1 MKYNAKNIEQ
11 VKYFVKERVNGHTV
25 YTNPN
30 LFTGQL
36 SRESFRKS
44 DTFCV
49 KFNIELVY
57 LLLSKYNI
65 NPNKITFVGDDADKK
80 KMWVEHLG
88 VRYVDYQEESIKDM
102 KFTYTLMNPAFD
114 ITNESFKK
122 AKEITTEK
130 ILMICQTSTFERKKM
145 FENLESYEALG
156 GNAFDEQ
163 IMTALSVYDM
173 NGTTETEVR
182 FKDGTKDTV
191 SNIQMV
197 PGEDNKEEWQ
207 FACNVISKGFDGIE
221 VNYGAMESPKVI
233 QAEEGIPLI
242 FNVGKVGDKDFSKI
256 IVCDISQKDKA
267 TGFGEHK
274 VVFNKNSAIGTIGAI
289 KYAVPKYGT
298 GHNTMSIIVDSE
310 ETALKYIEYL
320 QSDEVKKLVKGI
332 KSNAIVNKKD
342 IFKLIPKMEYKDQW
356 I

>member
-11 VKYFVKERVNGHTV
+11 VKYFVKERVNGHNI

-30 LFTGQL
+30 LFTGRL
-36 SRESFRKS
+36 SKESFRKS

-57 LLLSKYNI
+57 LLLSKYSI
-65 NPNKITFVGDDADKK
+65 NPNKITFIGDDADKK
-80 KMWVEHLG
+80 KMWVEHFG
-88 VRYVDYQEESIKDM
+88 VRYIDRQEESINDM
-102 KFTYTLMNPAFD
+102 KFTYTLMNPAFG
-114 ITNESFKK
+114 ITNESFEK

-130 ILMICQTSTFERKKM
+130 ILMICQTSAFEKKKM
-145 FENLESYEALG
+145 FNNLEYYEALG

-173 NGTTETEVR
+173 NGTDETEVK

-191 SNIQMV
+191 TNIQMV
-197 PGEDNKEEWQ
+197 PGENNKDEWK
-207 FACNVISKGFDGIE
+207 FACSIINKGLEGIE
-221 VNYGAMESPKVI
+221 VNYGALEFPKVI
-233 QAEEGIPLI
+233 QAETGIPLI
-242 FNVGKVGDKDFSKI
+242 FNVGKIGDKKFSKI
-256 IVCDISQKDKA
+256 VICDNSQKDKA

-274 VVFNKNSAIGTIGAI
+274 VVFNKNSSIGAIGAI
-289 KYAVPKYGT
+289 KYAGPEYGT
-298 GHNTMSIIVDSE
+298 GHNAMSIIVDSK
-310 ETALKYIEYL
+310 ETALEYISYL